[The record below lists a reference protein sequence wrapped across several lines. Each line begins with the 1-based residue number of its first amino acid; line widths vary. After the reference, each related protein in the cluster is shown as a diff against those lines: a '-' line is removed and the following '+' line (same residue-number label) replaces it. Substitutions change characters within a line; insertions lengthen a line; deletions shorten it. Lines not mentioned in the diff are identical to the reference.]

1 MNFQFSLILEYCP
14 HGNIKNYLITH
25 RNQFWA
31 SVVAYGSTRSPNLD
45 NAISIDFK
53 RPSPFTPEGTESRH
67 TLPLLGIWAYQVN
80 NLFVIY
86 HSIRKIIIFW
96 DKWPNTNLK
105 QTAYHRYQKEW
116 SSCLNVTSI
125 MVI

>member
-31 SVVAYGSTRSPNLD
+31 SVVAYGSTRSSNLD
-45 NAISIDFK
+45 NDISIDFK

-86 HSIRKIIIFW
+86 HSIRKILFW

>member
-31 SVVAYGSTRSPNLD
+31 SVVAYGSTRSSNLD
-45 NAISIDFK
+45 NDISIDFK
-53 RPSPFTPEGTESRH
+53 RPSPFTPEGTESKH

-86 HSIRKIIIFW
+86 HSTVLFNFIIFR
-96 DKWPNTNLK
+96 DK
-105 QTAYHRYQKEW
+105 
-116 SSCLNVTSI
+116 
-125 MVI
+125 

>member
-53 RPSPFTPEGTESRH
+53 RPSPFPPEGTESRH
-67 TLPLLGIWAYQVN
+67 TLPLLGIWAYQVS

-86 HSIRKIIIFW
+86 HSIRKILYFGINGQIRISNKQHIIGI
-96 DKWPNTNLK
+96 KRNGVL
-105 QTAYHRYQKEW
+105 
-116 SSCLNVTSI
+116 V
-125 MVI
+125 